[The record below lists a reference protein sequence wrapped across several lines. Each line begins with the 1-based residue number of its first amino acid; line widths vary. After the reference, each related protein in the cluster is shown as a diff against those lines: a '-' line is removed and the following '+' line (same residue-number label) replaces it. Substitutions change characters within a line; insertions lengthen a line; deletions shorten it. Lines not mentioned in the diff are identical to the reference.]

1 MNRLFLRFLLM
12 IMLVFSLGLM
22 VVVYLSDLYAHSR
35 WQAFSAQVFDRML
48 PYDKESSFTADY
60 EGLSQ
65 ALLQQG
71 ARVEKVGATALNAA
85 LYQQLVSE
93 KTLIY
98 QDRILHLL
106 SDDQVLT
113 LPLEESEAQLI
124 QRLMQPLF
132 LIAYQTMKETG
143 TDLSPDL
150 SADPGAGKTFLGM
163 LPLISIKEPFRAQV
177 EQGLVAFEEQQ
188 GSITLWWQP
197 PDTQQVLQLG
207 PLQAPLTERD
217 NWLARTGAVFLF
229 IVGLSLCL
237 WWLMKPLRREL
248 NHLAQVVA
256 SFGQGDLDARIP
268 SGRFAAISQIADVF
282 NQMAE
287 QTQSSIR
294 AQKELTY
301 GVSHELRTP
310 ITRLN
315 FMLEMAASAESSND
329 REQHYASM
337 RASLGEL
344 ESMVGELLDYARM
357 EGASPQLNYREVN
370 PVRWL
375 QALLADHQLDCPEGI
390 VLEWAGAIQHDKRS
404 VHLDPLYGERALSNV
419 LRNAGRYARSII
431 RMSCS
436 FDDNRLLIRVE
447 DDGPGIP
454 PESRDRVFEP
464 FTRLDT
470 HRSKRH
476 GGHGLGLAIVRK
488 IMSWHRGDV
497 TIGDSDLGGA
507 SVELCFP
514 LSKE

>member
-22 VVVYLSDLYAHSR
+22 VVVYLSDLYAQSR
-35 WQAFSAQVFDRML
+35 WQAFSAQVFDHML
-48 PYDKESSFTADY
+48 PNDAESSLTADY
-60 EGLSQ
+60 EDLSQ

-71 ARVEKVGATALNAA
+71 GRIDKVGTSALDATI
-85 LYQQLVSE
+85 YQQLISE

-106 SDDQVLT
+106 SEDLLLT

-124 QRLMQPLF
+124 QRLMRPLF
-132 LIAYQTMKETG
+132 LIAYQRIKASGAVLKTG
-143 TDLSPDL
+143 L
-150 SADPGAGKTFLGM
+150 SADADAGETLFGKLS
-163 LPLISIKEPFRAQV
+163 LASIKEPFRTQV

-188 GSITLWWQP
+188 GSLTLWWQP

-207 PLQAPLTERD
+207 PLKAPLTEQD
-217 NWLARTGAVFLF
+217 NWLARAGAVLLF
-229 IVGLSLCL
+229 IGGLALCL

-256 SFGQGDLDARIP
+256 SFGQGDLDARIS
-268 SGRFAAISQIADVF
+268 SGRFAAIRQIANVF

-315 FMLEMAASAESSND
+315 FMLEMAASAESRND
-329 REQHYASM
+329 REQHYAAM

-375 QALLADHQLDCPEGI
+375 QGLLADHRLDWGEGI
-390 VLEWAGAIQHDKRS
+390 ALEWGGAIRHDKRS
-404 VHLDPLYGERALSNV
+404 VHFDPFYGERALSNV

-431 RMSCS
+431 RVSCS
-436 FDDNRLLIRVE
+436 FDENWLLIRVE

-497 TIGDSDLGGA
+497 TIGDS
-507 SVELCFP
+507 
-514 LSKE
+514 